1 MTTPPTMSKAERR
14 KLAYEK
20 AKAWRESRKAKKAEG
35 GTAAAVTPTR
45 SSPTTPRKSPA
56 KHAAKS
62 TPSTS
67 KSGEQIADRKGQ
79 QSQQSQQTV
88 DQKDAIFDVI
98 QVCTSKEQRTS
109 RAEVIA
115 VMALAIVVQ
124 LVLIHHQLDLR
135 LVVLHV

>member
-1 MTTPPTMSKAERR
+1 MSKAERR

-20 AKAWRESRKAKKAEG
+20 AKAWRESRKAKKAEE
-35 GTAAAVTPTR
+35 GTAAAATPSR

-67 KSGEQIADRKGQ
+67 KKPKWPKSKSGKQIADPKGQ
-79 QSQQSQQTV
+79 QRQQPV
-88 DQKDAIFDVI
+88 DQKDTNFDI

-109 RAEVIA
+109 RAEVLA
-115 VMALAIVVQ
+115 VTALAIVVQ

-135 LVVLHV
+135 VVVLHV